1 MIKHFILTFEPR
13 KILPGTFPIV
23 IRMALKLFRDGLGG
37 DGEADRGLF
46 LLEFEVGERF
56 LEDLL
61 CGDLIL
67 IN

>member
-1 MIKHFILTFEPR
+1 MMKPLKLTFEPR

-23 IRMALKLFRDGLGG
+23 IRMAFKLFRDGLGG
-37 DGEADRGLF
+37 DGEADRGL
-46 LLEFEVGERF
+46 LLLKFEVGERF

-61 CGDLIL
+61 YGDRIL